1 MKTIT
6 IKERIDNFERVTY
19 KPGVY
24 EVVKETPAD
33 FQMTEETA
41 KRLKEVY
48 PDRVKASGN

>member
-6 IKERIDNFERVTY
+6 IKERIDFERVTY

-24 EVVKETPAD
+24 EIVKENPAG
-33 FQMTEETA
+33 FQMTDETA
-41 KRLKEVY
+41 RRLKEVY